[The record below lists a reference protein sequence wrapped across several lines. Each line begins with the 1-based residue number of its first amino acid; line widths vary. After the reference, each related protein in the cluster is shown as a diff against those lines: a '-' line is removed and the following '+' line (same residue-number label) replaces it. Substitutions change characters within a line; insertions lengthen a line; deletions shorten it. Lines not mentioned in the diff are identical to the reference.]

1 MLNAQRKCLDWSLA
15 SWYTFKVSSAGAE
28 LGADISLAGEDH
40 ACIDTQITPCFTSRV
55 TGEDDI

>member
-1 MLNAQRKCLDWSLA
+1 MLNAQRKSLDWSLA
-15 SWYTFKVSSAGAE
+15 SWYTRKMSSAGAE
-28 LGADISLAGEDH
+28 LGADISLARQDY